1 MFRRLFPLVVVL
13 TCFPGGF
20 SKQSPA
26 EPTVV
31 QAGRVAILPC
41 YFSEY
46 DDPLFVE
53 WSEESLHPNVV
64 LLYREGK
71 EEHGMK
77 SEAFRYRASLVRPE
91 MDNSDKSL
99 RIADVQLS
107 DEGNYTCKSNLNNK
121 VRNVT
126 TVGLSVVAMSSPELT
141 LVQSTNGATVQC
153 EVQCSPC
160 ELEME
165 FLDDEGNVL
174 LSHQQRFPSEE
185 SGFLN
190 VTQRMLVPDHITRV
204 TCRVTQKKI
213 NQTWLQTLS
222 VPDYCKVSCSPSIT
236 TTIIVCVV
244 VAIIIIIIITIIVFK
259 CWISRDDPHSSK
271 ASLQSST
278 SSVNRTTENI
288 PLIDDMDGSKVKS
301 NPPTGDRTHQ
311 QQQDK
316 RHQLSPVRCDQPA
329 QASAASSSTT
339 STGNAAP
346 QVPMLPQAPKQKP
359 EVDVPPSKPDN
370 RKHTGK
376 TKRSSYDCSAVCRP
390 NNSKPH
396 NPDLTVPLWSRNR
409 YAALSDYN
417 S

>member
-1 MFRRLFPLVVVL
+1 MK
-13 TCFPGGF
+13 CF
-20 SKQSPA
+20 Q
-26 EPTVV
+26 
-31 QAGRVAILPC
+31 
-41 YFSEY
+41 
-46 DDPLFVE
+46 LFV
-53 WSEESLHPNVV
+53 
-64 LLYREGK
+64 
-71 EEHGMK
+71 
-77 SEAFRYRASLVRPE
+77 
-91 MDNSDKSL
+91 
-99 RIADVQLS
+99 LS
-107 DEGNYTCKSNLNNK
+107 TG
-121 VRNVT
+121 
-126 TVGLSVVAMSSPELT
+126 
-141 LVQSTNGATVQC
+141 
-153 EVQCSPC
+153 
-160 ELEME
+160 
-165 FLDDEGNVL
+165 
-174 LSHQQRFPSEE
+174 
-185 SGFLN
+185 
-190 VTQRMLVPDHITRV
+190 
-204 TCRVTQKKI
+204 
-213 NQTWLQTLS
+213 
-222 VPDYCKVSCSPSIT
+222 
-236 TTIIVCVV
+236 
-244 VAIIIIIIITIIVFK
+244 
-259 CWISRDDPHSSK
+259 DDPHSSK